1 MAITP
6 EPLSGIQAVDF
17 RAPPPSPVAPGRR
30 SSFANDDVLTEYLQQ
45 SLKVPDLILPDR
57 VFPRQKSVQNPPRID
72 LQSLDSLGKDAG
84 AEISGLIAQ
93 VGCFEVI
100 NHGISR
106 DFIKL
111 VLDLAGGV
119 FEIPSEK
126 KKKVARSPERRYGF
140 EEIHGE
146 EEIKDQSEEFLWCG
160 DDAMRLEMEG
170 IWPIGYSNFSQ
181 EMERLTRKIE
191 EVAAKILVFLQQHSL
206 RKLGPENGLVD
217 DDEQEAGGNVCCIQK
232 QYCRKT
238 ESEEWE
244 NSLRY
249 DVIRMLIRGSEFPHA
264 LCLHVCGG
272 SSDFHV
278 YSKKG
283 WLSFCPA
290 QHSLVA
296 TVGDKLQIVEM
307 EKLFKKMTEQ
317 SISQE
322 FCQDLSAKFN
332 FSTHRSEKAPMT
344 WEQVESWFQEKQRN
358 LAATIIPSR
367 AHRGTVTKKA
377 AVIKK
382 REKVPTISASEAAVQ
397 LPNLMFEARSAKDYA
412 WFDVASFLSY
422 RVLCSG
428 EMVVRVRFAGF
439 GKEEDEWVNI
449 KRAVRERSIPL
460 EHSECDRVNVGDLVL
475 CFREAED
482 HALYCDAHVV
492 EIERQAHDGSG
503 CTCIFVVRYDH
514 DNVEGKVPLDKLCCR
529 PTSVPRGSEGGKLIR
544 LLEPNVMQKL
554 TM

>member
-6 EPLSGIQAVDF
+6 EPLPGIQAVDF

-72 LQSLDSLGKDAG
+72 LQSLDSLEKDAG
-84 AEISGLIAQ
+84 AEISELIAQ

-106 DFIKL
+106 DFIKM

-181 EMERLTRKIE
+181 EMEKLTGKIE

-217 DDEQEAGGNVCCIQK
+217 DDEREAGGNVCCIQK

-290 QHSLVA
+290 QDSLVA
-296 TVGDKLQIVEM
+296 TVGDKLQISTFGTFDIL
-307 EKLFKKMTEQ
+307 KP
-317 SISQE
+317 
-322 FCQDLSAKFN
+322 LSVSRK
-332 FSTHRSEKAPMT
+332 
-344 WEQVESWFQEKQRN
+344 
-358 LAATIIPSR
+358 PS
-367 AHRGTVTKKA
+367 H
-377 AVIKK
+377 
-382 REKVPTISASEAAVQ
+382 Q
-397 LPNLMFEARSAKDYA
+397 
-412 WFDVASFLSY
+412 
-422 RVLCSG
+422 
-428 EMVVRVRFAGF
+428 
-439 GKEEDEWVNI
+439 
-449 KRAVRERSIPL
+449 
-460 EHSECDRVNVGDLVL
+460 
-475 CFREAED
+475 
-482 HALYCDAHVV
+482 
-492 EIERQAHDGSG
+492 
-503 CTCIFVVRYDH
+503 
-514 DNVEGKVPLDKLCCR
+514 
-529 PTSVPRGSEGGKLIR
+529 
-544 LLEPNVMQKL
+544 
-554 TM
+554 

>member
-1 MAITP
+1 M
-6 EPLSGIQAVDF
+6 
-17 RAPPPSPVAPGRR
+17 
-30 SSFANDDVLTEYLQQ
+30 
-45 SLKVPDLILPDR
+45 
-57 VFPRQKSVQNPPRID
+57 
-72 LQSLDSLGKDAG
+72 
-84 AEISGLIAQ
+84 
-93 VGCFEVI
+93 
-100 NHGISR
+100 
-106 DFIKL
+106 

-181 EMERLTRKIE
+181 EMEKLTGKIE

-290 QHSLVA
+290 QDSLVA
-296 TVGDKLQIVEM
+296 TVGDKLQ
-307 EKLFKKMTEQ
+307 
-317 SISQE
+317 
-322 FCQDLSAKFN
+322 
-332 FSTHRSEKAPMT
+332 FSE
-344 WEQVESWFQEKQRN
+344 
-358 LAATIIPSR
+358 
-367 AHRGTVTKKA
+367 
-377 AVIKK
+377 
-382 REKVPTISASEAAVQ
+382 
-397 LPNLMFEARSAKDYA
+397 
-412 WFDVASFLSY
+412 
-422 RVLCSG
+422 VL
-428 EMVVRVRFAGF
+428 
-439 GKEEDEWVNI
+439 
-449 KRAVRERSIPL
+449 
-460 EHSECDRVNVGDLVL
+460 
-475 CFREAED
+475 
-482 HALYCDAHVV
+482 
-492 EIERQAHDGSG
+492 
-503 CTCIFVVRYDH
+503 
-514 DNVEGKVPLDKLCCR
+514 LD
-529 PTSVPRGSEGGKLIR
+529 
-544 LLEPNVMQKL
+544 
-554 TM
+554 